1 MPKTQPTKP
10 DQPLHI
16 AEGRYFTKAQVA
28 RRYGVIHQ
36 TVQQWLDK
44 GWLPSLLIPGLGHVI
59 NAQDLEGFAPPAR
72 GRRRAIAPV
81 VTKGKMSE
89 MPRSD
94 RAYWLTRPPA
104 ERILALEEI
113 RQEFYGQAYTS
124 KSRLARVLTIAKR
137 KAR

>member
-1 MPKTQPTKP
+1 MPKTRSTNPAE
-10 DQPLHI
+10 PLRI
-16 AEGRYFTKAQVA
+16 AEGLYFTKAQVA
-28 RRYGVIHQ
+28 RRFGVIHQ

-59 NAQDLEGFAPPAR
+59 NAKDLEGFAPPAR
-72 GRRRAIAPV
+72 GRRAIARV
-81 VTKGKMSE
+81 VRKGKMSE

-94 RAYWLTRPPA
+94 RAYWLTRSPA

-113 RQEFYGQAYTS
+113 RQEFYGEAYTS
-124 KSRLARVLTIAKR
+124 ESRLARVLTIAKR

>member
-28 RRYGVIHQ
+28 HRYGVIHQ